1 MCIKKLK
8 RAAILALGLGMIVS
22 GAQAES
28 LKLKSKSVGPSKNHQ
43 SVSPVLTTKM
53 ADLIV
58 MPFKKANGGKPNT
71 GICGQYHPQL
81 GFKNVTFRVKN
92 IGSANAAK
100 SVLYV
105 AFWKWEQ
112 PNKWIGITKNIP
124 SLAPGK
130 NSIVTI
136 QVPKSAQPNQ
146 YQYLSVQA
154 VIDSYGQI
162 PELSDN
168 NNQVNET
175 CSIL

>member
-1 MCIKKLK
+1 MCIKKVK
-8 RAAILALGLGMIVS
+8 RVAILALGFGVIVS
-22 GAQAES
+22 GTQAGS
-28 LKLKSKSVGPSKNHQ
+28 LKLKSERVSPNTSHQ
-43 SVSPVLTTKM
+43 STSPMLTTKM

-58 MPFKKANGGKPNT
+58 MPFKKANGGKPKT

-81 GFKNVTFRVKN
+81 GFKNVKFRVKN
-92 IGSANAAK
+92 IGSASAAK
-100 SVLYV
+100 SVLYI

-130 NSIVTI
+130 DRMVTV
-136 QVPKSAQPNQ
+136 QVPKLAQPNQ

-154 VIDSYGQI
+154 VIDSYGHI

-168 NNQVNET
+168 NNQLNET
-175 CSIL
+175 CSVL